1 MKRKRQIRTLLETI
15 EKTDVESRDNT
26 LFDQQ
31 QIYGALST
39 AFNVKTPAISR
50 KQAFSPDVSLDVRLL
65 VIHKARNHLVSLKS
79 WTMMSGIESSFRL
92 RRRAREVHKKPKQLE
107 STTVCLPHDLPLVIS
122 SVVQKEQLSASF
134 LPVCAFLSSFS
145 SGSSCSWSSSK

>member
-79 WTMMSGIESSFRL
+79 
-92 RRRAREVHKKPKQLE
+92 
-107 STTVCLPHDLPLVIS
+107 
-122 SVVQKEQLSASF
+122 
-134 LPVCAFLSSFS
+134 
-145 SGSSCSWSSSK
+145 